1 MTEDHLLV
9 ARGLTRRYG
18 ARAALAGLDLT
29 LRRGD
34 CLGLL
39 GLNGAGKSTT
49 LKILTGVLAPHAG
62 SVEICGHDL
71 ARRPLAAKRHLG
83 FLPDVPPLFHD
94 ARVDEYLALC
104 ARLREV
110 TGVAEAVARAK
121 ARCGLGDVGP
131 RLLRNL
137 SKGYQQRV
145 GIAQAIVHEPALLV
159 LDEPT
164 VGLDPVQIRDVRR
177 LIAELAREHAVILS
191 THLLA
196 EVQQICTRVAVLRDG
211 RLVHEGPLA
220 ADACWLRLRL
230 RAQPA
235 VALLQ
240 AIAGVQQ
247 VRPSGDGA
255 WLLRVATP
263 AQAEHVALA
272 VAKEN
277 LGLLELRVA
286 DSALEQTFLE
296 LTVGPD
302 PALDA

>member
-1 MTEDHLLV
+1 MTEDCLLV

-18 ARAALAGLDLT
+18 PRAALVGLDLA
-29 LRRGD
+29 LARGD

-62 SVEICGHDL
+62 TVAIGGHDL
-71 ARRPLAAKRHLG
+71 ARTPLAAKRLLG
-83 FLPDVPPLFHD
+83 YLPDVPPLFPD

-110 TGVAEAVARAK
+110 REVEAAVGRAK
-121 ARCGLGDVGP
+121 ARCGLADVGQ
-131 RLLRNL
+131 RLIRNL

-145 GIAQAIVHEPALLV
+145 GLAQAIVHEPALLV

-164 VGLDPVQIRDVRR
+164 VGLDPVQIRDVR
-177 LIAELAREHAVILS
+177 LLVAALAREHAVILS

-196 EVQQICTRVAVLRDG
+196 EVQQICTRVAVLHEG

-220 ADACWLRLRL
+220 GDACWLRLRL
-230 RAQPA
+230 RAATQ
-235 VALLQ
+235 LGRLQ
-240 AIAGVQQ
+240 AIPGVQQ
-247 VRPSGDGA
+247 VQPADDGA

-263 AQAEHVALA
+263 AAAEHVAAA
-272 VAKEN
+272 VTKEN

-286 DSALEQTFLE
+286 DSALEQTFLA
-296 LTVGPD
+296 LTVGHR
-302 PALDA
+302 AQAGA